1 MRIGRI
7 GWFLGLTLAVS
18 AAGGL
23 FAQST
28 NTGQVYQDAQNSAQA
43 ALQSAQ
49 GVAKDTS
56 NATAKQNQNF
66 STNPYQGQVTPSS
79 MATPGAL
86 ANAGLQ
92 QDTYQQLL
100 TAQQSQVQ
108 FNPADMKSLVTS
120 SNQVANNPSQYVAI
134 DASGQQVACQPVPPG
149 QAAATQYTAT
159 CNTGSAVTTTT
170 PSCVVPNVPQFST
183 TYTYSCN
190 QIRSSDRGP
199 AGLLGGAC
207 GAYLAAGCKMT
218 FTGNGALSE
227 AAMMQGA
234 AINANFSAQ
243 CTAPVQGTLSG
254 PADIAGVPVAFALTG
269 ETSTYTG
276 SASDT
281 SACAR
286 YEPQCP
292 ASYVLSAGTCVRTTA
307 ATSAYTCPNG
317 WTLSG
322 STCMISHVARSIY
335 QACPNG
341 YTLIGNNCVS
351 VETQAAQLV
360 YSCPSGSM
368 LSGSNC
374 LDYATPTGGNA
385 SCSVPVVTCTDGSPA
400 TRTVNGVAVT
410 QACWAWTRTYSCST
424 VTSGNSTCGALAAN
438 ANCSLTSTECL
449 DDPATPGA
457 CQVANEIYT
466 CSVPG
471 KASTAPTFVCSSGIY
486 CVDGSCQQVA
496 AQPSQDFTKAVA
508 ALSTIGTVQNELDP
522 NSITLFE
529 GTANGC
535 HKPLFG
541 IENCCAGGPGIP
553 LIGACSADE
562 RALASDFS
570 KGITHYVGTFC
581 SSSILGI
588 CISEHETFCVF
599 QSKLGRLI
607 QEQGRAQLNMDFGT
621 AQNPV
626 CTGLTPAQFAQLDLS
641 KMDFTAVMN
650 DLTSDVTI
658 PDETST
664 LSTMQKKIQAYYSN
678 NTGS

>member
-207 GAYLAAGCKMT
+207 EAYLAAGCKMT

>member
-1 MRIGRI
+1 MRAAGMS
-7 GWFLGLTLAVS
+7 GCVVALLAVS
-18 AAGGL
+18 AAGAL
-23 FAQST
+23 CAQST
-28 NTGQVYQDAQNSAQA
+28 NTGQVYQDAQTAAQA

-49 GVAKDTS
+49 GVAQDTS
-56 NATAKQNQNF
+56 NAIASQNRNF
-66 STNPYQGQVTPSS
+66 STNPYQGQVTPST
-79 MATPGAL
+79 MASPGAL
-86 ANAGLQ
+86 GNAGLQ

-100 TAQQSQVQ
+100 SAQQSQVQ
-108 FNPADMKSLVTS
+108 FNPADMKALVTA

-243 CTAPVQGTLSG
+243 CTAPVQGTLTG
-254 PADIAGVPVAFALTG
+254 PAQIADVPVAFALTDQ
-269 ETSTYTG
+269 TSTYTG
-276 SASDT
+276 SAPDT

-292 ASYVLSAGTCVRTTA
+292 TGYVLSAGTCVRTKA

-335 QACPNG
+335 QACPAG

-360 YSCPSGSM
+360 YSCPSGGT

-385 SCSVPVVTCTDGSPA
+385 SCSAPVETCTDASPA
-400 TRTVNGVAVT
+400 TRTVNGVAIT
-410 QACWAWTRTYSCST
+410 QACWARTRTYTCNA
-424 VTSGNSTCGALAAN
+424 VTSGNSTCGELAAN

-449 DDPATPGA
+449 DDPATPGV
-457 CQVANEIYT
+457 CQVANEVYT

-496 AQPSQDFTKAVA
+496 AKPSQDFTKAVA

-553 LIGACSADE
+553 LIGACSASE
-562 RALASDFS
+562 EALASDFS

-581 SSSILGI
+581 SSSFLGI
-588 CISEHETFCVF
+588 CLSEHETFCVF

-607 QEQGRAQLNMDFGT
+607 QEQGRGQLGLDFGT
-621 AQNPV
+621 AKNPN
-626 CTGLTPAQFAQLDLS
+626 CAGLTPQQFAQLDLS
-641 KMDFTAVMN
+641 RMDFSAVMN
-650 DLTSDVTI
+650 DLTAGVTL
-658 PDETST
+658 PDQTAT
-664 LSTMQKKIQAYYSN
+664 LGTMQQKIQAYYSSKA
-678 NTGS
+678 GS

>member
-207 GAYLAAGCKMT
+207 EAYLAAGCKMT

-626 CTGLTPAQFAQLDLS
+626 CTGLTPAQFASLISRRWISLR
-641 KMDFTAVMN
+641 
-650 DLTSDVTI
+650 
-658 PDETST
+658 
-664 LSTMQKKIQAYYSN
+664 
-678 NTGS
+678 